1 VRHRIAVLLQ
11 FTSFCMLMLTLSR
24 YMLLLAGVLAV
35 AAVATGCGDA
45 ATGRRITYNCSAN
58 AAEIAA
64 LEAELPAF
72 AERTGITLSL
82 NPFSGE
88 EKLYAMMAA
97 GTAPDV
103 FYTNTVVR
111 DRLASEGRLLD
122 LRPML
127 AKDSAFAARLAPDVR
142 ARAASIDGGVYAVGN
157 WTFTAGVYCNTR
169 LFAAA
174 GIPLPD
180 AEWTWDDM
188 VAAARRLT
196 VDSNSDGT
204 PEQYGLFIPSHFIE
218 CFELMNHAPVR
229 RDALWLEIAP
239 ESREVYERVLG
250 LVSDG
255 VMPDVRRVQ
264 AMGMQAAQMLA
275 QGRVAML
282 VEAVPNASLYDALR
296 EGWDVLPLPRFAGRE
311 PRYFRAAS
319 GGLSIAATTG
329 DAAAA
334 WQALR
339 WLIGEAGY
347 YQPNPVLRDA
357 DVVAG
362 WEKRYPYLAGTRFGE
377 VWRRSVSGEG
387 GDLRYFVRFSSWTM
401 TAIMER
407 LQPLLDRLWARDIG
421 VDALVAEV
429 PAINAA
435 ARRALDEALANEG
448 MLPGFR
454 AALRASLSGSVA
466 T

>member
-1 VRHRIAVLLQ
+1 
-11 FTSFCMLMLTLSR
+11 
-24 YMLLLAGVLAV
+24 
-35 AAVATGCGDA
+35 
-45 ATGRRITYNCSAN
+45 
-58 AAEIAA
+58 
-64 LEAELPAF
+64 
-72 AERTGITLSL
+72 
-82 NPFSGE
+82 
-88 EKLYAMMAA
+88 MAA
-97 GTAPDV
+97 
-103 FYTNTVVR
+103 
-111 DRLASEGRLLD
+111 
-122 LRPML
+122 
-127 AKDSAFAARLAPDVR
+127 
-142 ARAASIDGGVYAVGN
+142 
-157 WTFTAGVYCNTR
+157 
-169 LFAAA
+169 
-174 GIPLPD
+174 
-180 AEWTWDDM
+180 
-188 VAAARRLT
+188 
-196 VDSNSDGT
+196 
-204 PEQYGLFIPSHFIE
+204 
-218 CFELMNHAPVR
+218 
-229 RDALWLEIAP
+229 
-239 ESREVYERVLG
+239 
-250 LVSDG
+250 G

-296 EGWDVLPLPRFAGRE
+296 DGWDVLPLPRFAGKDA
-311 PRYFRAAS
+311 RYFRAAS
-319 GGLSIAATTG
+319 GGLSISSTTG

-362 WEKRYPYLAGTRFGE
+362 WEKRYPHLAATRFGE
-377 VWRRSVSGEG
+377 VWRRSVSGES

-407 LQPLLDRLWARDIG
+407 LQPQLDRLWARDIG

-454 AALRASLSGSVA
+454 AALRASLSGSA
-466 T
+466 AK